1 MGLSSCASSEAEER
15 KRGEDAM
22 PVYEYVCKAC
32 GHELEALQR
41 FSDAPLEACPACGA
55 LRLRKKLSLSAF
67 HLQGGGWYAQGYGDQ
82 RGSSSQDD
90 ANPAKEKASP
100 TSESQGSKPSKE
112 KAGTDGAGKAAAAKT
127 SAAGKATSSGA
138 GKAAPA

>member
-1 MGLSSCASSEAEER
+1 
-15 KRGEDAM
+15 M

-90 ANPAKEKASP
+90 ANRSEKGDANPAKEKASDSQ
-100 TSESQGSKPSKE
+100 TSESQGSESSKE

-127 SAAGKATSSGA
+127 SAAGKTTSSGA